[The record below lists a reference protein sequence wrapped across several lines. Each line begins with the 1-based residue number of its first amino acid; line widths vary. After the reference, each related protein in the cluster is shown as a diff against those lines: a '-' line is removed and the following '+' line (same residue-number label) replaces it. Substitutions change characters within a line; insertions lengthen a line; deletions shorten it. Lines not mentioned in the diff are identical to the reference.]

1 VGAKI
6 VDVEEGHAVEEWLEL
21 GAESNCSGASC

>member
-6 VDVEEGHAVEEWLEL
+6 VDGEEGHAFEEWLEL
-21 GAESNCSGASC
+21 GAESNRSEVSC

>member
-6 VDVEEGHAVEEWLEL
+6 VDGEEGHAWEEWLEL
-21 GAESNCSGASC
+21 GAESNCSGAGC